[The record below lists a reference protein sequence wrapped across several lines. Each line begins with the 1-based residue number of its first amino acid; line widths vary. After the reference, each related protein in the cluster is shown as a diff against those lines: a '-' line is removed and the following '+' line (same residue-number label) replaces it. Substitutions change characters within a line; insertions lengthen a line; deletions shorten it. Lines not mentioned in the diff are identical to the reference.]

1 MAKIPGLNISAPV
14 VPLQDSDAYPSHYA
28 QYGQGGWREVAD
40 IAARNAIP
48 ATRREAGM
56 AVFVTAENALY
67 ILNNDL
73 ITWSIFKTPSSDSIR
88 KTSTFNQFEPLGD
101 GEIVEYVG
109 ITDQNYTNGFFY
121 KYNGTNQIWERTD
134 VQPAVNKVDTASIV
148 YGTDNQGNQATII
161 YDSTATASTIVQRD
175 SNSQV
180 LVAETPTLDG
190 HAASKKYVDD
200 VDESTRYDLHNEID
214 AEAEARELADQDLD
228 DRKVEK
234 NEAITAATHTKITY
248 DSKGL
253 VTGGTDI
260 VAADVTDL
268 TATASEINQLHGS
281 NISNADLAKLHDI
294 SATAA
299 EINQLHNSQVVTEDL
314 TKLHEV
320 TADANELNILDGAT
334 LTTTELNYVDGV
346 TSPIQIQLDN
356 KVTRSSSASQI
367 YATAG
372 AGVETTLTYSTSA
385 AGSTVAQRDSNA
397 QINVAQT
404 PTADSH
410 AASKK
415 YVDDRVNSAIA
426 EAVVFKGI
434 VADQTELP
442 STGNT
447 NGDMYWIQ
455 TFVTPAPS
463 GIVAGRSGSAIYK
476 GAPENRF
483 EYTQDAIYQPDTQ
496 TIILN
501 GNGQLSVQ
509 VSAISNNAITVQT
522 DGLHVDISGKVD
534 KTTTASR
541 VYGTDASGN
550 QITYDYNTFGKVDD
564 VQLNGVTVVTNK
576 IANIEPEAADI
587 AYTNEQ
593 YPTMQTLQ
601 DAIDKLLYIT
611 PSVTLKAENTAS
623 NVYYEIGTT
632 KTSTA
637 LTWTWNK
644 NIRTQS
650 LNQSIGSLDP
660 ALGSYTYTTSYTTD
674 KTFTITGS
682 DGTTTK
688 TSSVNVKFIPKR
700 YWGVSTETSLTDEQ
714 ILVLSGELSTNRI
727 QSRIFDCSGGKYFY
741 FVIRTAYCD
750 GILFKVG
757 GLGFSDMDVITR
769 NVVNAQGYSA
779 EYNIYRVHNLQTGSA
794 ISVEVL

>member
-14 VPLQDSDAYPSHYA
+14 VPSQDSDTYPSHYA

-40 IAARNAIP
+40 ITARNAIP

-56 AVFVTAENALY
+56 AVFVTAENTLY

-73 ITWSIFKTPSSDSIR
+73 TTWSVFKTPSSDSIR

-121 KYNGTNQIWERTD
+121 KYNSTNQIWERTD

-148 YGTDNQGNQATII
+148 YGTDNQGNQATIV

-200 VDESTRYDLHNEID
+200 
-214 AEAEARELADQDLD
+214 ADQDLD

-234 NEAITAATHTKITY
+234 NSPITAATHTKITY

-260 VAADVTDL
+260 VTSDVTDL

-281 NISNADLAKLHDI
+281 NISNADLAKLHGI

-346 TSPIQIQLDN
+346 TSPIQTQLDN

-385 AGSTVAQRDSNA
+385 TGSTVAQRDSNA

-434 VADQTELP
+434 VADQTKLP

-455 TFVTPAPS
+455 AFVAPAPS
-463 GIVAGRSGSAIYK
+463 GIVVGRSGSAIYK

-550 QITYDYNTFGKVDD
+550 QTTYDYNTFGKVDD
-564 VQLNGVTVVTNK
+564 VQLNGVTVVENK

-601 DAIDKLLYIT
+601 DAMDKLLYIT

-623 NVYYEIGTT
+623 NIYYEIGTT

-660 ALGSYTYTTSYTTD
+660 ALRSYTYTTSYNTD

-688 TSSVNVKFIPKR
+688 TSSVNVKFIPRR
-700 YWGVSTETSLTDEQ
+700 YWGVSTETSLTDAQ
-714 ILVLSGELSTNRI
+714 IIALSNELST
-727 QSRIFDCSGGKYFY
+727 SRTQTRTFNCSGGKYFY
-741 FVIRTAYCD
+741 FVIRTAYCN
-750 GILFKVG
+750 GIAFKVG
-757 GLGFSDMDVITR
+757 GLAFSDMDVTTR